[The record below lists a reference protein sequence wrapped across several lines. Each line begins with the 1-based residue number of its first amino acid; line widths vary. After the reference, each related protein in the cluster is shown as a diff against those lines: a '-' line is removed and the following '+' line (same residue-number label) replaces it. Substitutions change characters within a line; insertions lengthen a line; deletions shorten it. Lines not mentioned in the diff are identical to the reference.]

1 MIYTN
6 MYSQILP
13 NLIIPL
19 NYFFFQINA
28 KNTTIKLQDQISWK
42 CLSTNEMLKIVLYLR
57 YYNKIQKKYK
67 KNTKMYL
74 TVKKIQNSNQK
85 IVEIKSMPLQ
95 THMTVHSRTSITNN
109 LATCIYGQTFHFR
122 HMYLYS
128 QSDFRYNNLAISGQ
142 TFHFRHMYL
151 YSQSDFRYNNLALY
165 GQTFHFRHMYLYS
178 QTEFRLLTDFF
189 CLYTYAF

>member
-1 MIYTN
+1 

-57 YYNKIQKKYK
+57 YYNKIKKIQ
-67 KNTKMYL
+67 NTKMYL

-95 THMTVHSRTSITNN
+95 THMTVHSHTSITNN
-109 LATCIYGQTFHFR
+109 LAIY
-122 HMYLYS
+122 
-128 QSDFRYNNLAISGQ
+128 GQ

>member
-57 YYNKIQKKYK
+57 YYNKIKKIQ
-67 KNTKMYL
+67 NTKMYL

-142 TFHFRHMYL
+142 TFHLRCET
-151 YSQSDFRYNNLALY
+151 YN
-165 GQTFHFRHMYLYS
+165 
-178 QTEFRLLTDFF
+178 
-189 CLYTYAF
+189 